1 MFGGGEGSAA
11 GWQVVGPATGAI
23 TVQRSARIGLWTY
36 NRTTDKLSS
45 LSRLHPDDLHGLSLE
60 DSRQPTWLTDGHL
73 TCIQGLT
80 ALAVCRRE
88 ASASLGV

>member
-1 MFGGGEGSAA
+1 MLVFPVDCSLGTLAAQTAVSPEADTMFGGGEGSAA

-60 DSRQPTWLTDGHL
+60 TLRHY
-73 TCIQGLT
+73 
-80 ALAVCRRE
+80 
-88 ASASLGV
+88 